1 MLIKYILKLVKMVN
15 FVLGIFCHS
24 IKGGM
29 VLGWFRCRQRTAGT
43 NVLWEERAWM
53 RGRTAVTNVLWEE
66 RAWMRGK
73 PAGLVCQDLEDVL
86 WPEMR
91 PGSQAEKRP

>member
-29 VLGWFRCRQRTAGT
+29 GLGWFRCRQRTAG
-43 NVLWEERAWM
+43 
-53 RGRTAVTNVLWEE
+53 TNVLWEE

>member
-1 MLIKYILKLVKMVN
+1 MLIKYILKSVKMVN

-53 RGRTAVTNVLWEE
+53 RG
-66 RAWMRGK
+66 K

>member
-24 IKGGM
+24 IKSGYGVGM
-29 VLGWFRCRQRTAGT
+29 VPLQTERTAGT
-43 NVLWEERAWM
+43 NVS
-53 RGRTAVTNVLWEE
+53 WEE

-73 PAGLVCQDLEDVL
+73 PAGLIL
-86 WPEMR
+86 
-91 PGSQAEKRP
+91 

>member
-53 RGRTAVTNVLWEE
+53 RG
-66 RAWMRGK
+66 K

-86 WPEMR
+86 WPEMMVCLGDEQR
-91 PGSQAEKRP
+91 SSCRF

>member
-29 VLGWFRCRQRTAGT
+29 VLGWFPCRQRTAG
-43 NVLWEERAWM
+43 
-53 RGRTAVTNVLWEE
+53 TNVLWEE

-91 PGSQAEKRP
+91 PG

>member
-24 IKGGM
+24 IKRGYGVGM
-29 VLGWFRCRQRTAGT
+29 VPLQTERKAGT
-43 NVLWEERAWM
+43 NVLWEDRAWM
-53 RGRTAVTNVLWEE
+53 K
-66 RAWMRGK
+66 GK

-91 PGSQAEKRP
+91 LGSQAAKRP

>member
-43 NVLWEERAWM
+43 NVGRESMDERKAS
-53 RGRTAVTNVLWEE
+53 R
-66 RAWMRGK
+66 
-73 PAGLVCQDLEDVL
+73 AGLSRFGGCF
-86 WPEMR
+86 M
-91 PGSQAEKRP
+91 A

>member
-53 RGRTAVTNVLWEE
+53 RG
-66 RAWMRGK
+66 K

>member
-53 RGRTAVTNVLWEE
+53 RG
-66 RAWMRGK
+66 K

-91 PGSQAEKRP
+91 PG

>member
-1 MLIKYILKLVKMVN
+1 MYILPQYKRRYGV
-15 FVLGIFCHS
+15 
-24 IKGGM
+24 GM
-29 VLGWFRCRQRTAGT
+29 VPLQTERTAGT

-53 RGRTAVTNVLWEE
+53 K
-66 RAWMRGK
+66 GK
-73 PAGLVCQDLEDVL
+73 PAGLVCQDLEEVL